1 MKTNDNLHEGHRSRM
16 RAKFLENSSV
26 LSDHEL
32 LEVLLY
38 SAIPRIDT
46 NEIAHRL
53 LKTFGSLTKVFS
65 ATEKELMSVEGIGKT
80 SATSIKIVGSLAD
93 RLIMERAK
101 NKTVR
106 MFSFYEN
113 KQEIISDFSELYEE
127 KVIIYLLDD
136 KFRKISSITFEDREK
151 FSVKL
156 DIPELAKAVAI
167 HKPKYAIVA
176 HNHPSG
182 SVEPSKDDDFTT
194 QRLCLLC
201 SIHGV
206 NLVDHVIVAG
216 GDAYSYRQEGRL
228 QPLQEKADL
237 NKLLGE

>member
-1 MKTNDNLHEGHRSRM
+1 MKTKSNLHEGHRARLKV
-16 RAKFLENSSV
+16 KFLENPSIV
-26 LSDHEL
+26 SDHEL

-38 SAIPRIDT
+38 GALPRVDT

-53 LKTFGSLTKVFS
+53 LKVFGSLSGVFS
-65 ATEKELMSVEGIGKT
+65 ATEKELTCIEGVGK
-80 SATSIKIVGSLAD
+80 SAATAIMVVGKVAE
-93 RLIMERAK
+93 RLIKERA
-101 NKTVR
+101 NTKTKR

-113 KQEIISDFSELYEE
+113 KEEIIADLGGLYEE

-136 KFRKISSITFEDREK
+136 KYRKISSIVFEDRER

-167 HKPKYAIVA
+167 HKPKFAIVA

-182 SVEPSKDDDFTT
+182 MLEPSGDDDFTT

-201 SIHGV
+201 SVHGV
-206 NLVDHVIVAG
+206 TLIDHVIVAG
-216 GDAYSYRQEGRL
+216 NAAFSYRQSGRL
-228 QPLQEKADL
+228 QPLLEKADIH
-237 NKLLGE
+237 KLLQ